1 MIYFYD
7 GSKQGFLTAL
17 ALSFRDEQA
26 VLTAGNKQL
35 SLGQQTVFVATD
47 AARAAAVEKRLLSF
61 DGHCMLDLDTLLRSG
76 DDDKDAVAFAY
87 FRLLAQE
94 KRPVRDMLA
103 EPAALAAAECMR
115 RLGTELHRLR
125 GFIRFMESA
134 SGALYAPCSP
144 DHDIID
150 LLLPHFRA
158 RLPHYPFVLH
168 DVGRKKAAVYDGAH
182 AFTAPLERAEVLLS
196 ADEQA
201 WQALWREYY
210 QSVNIPERERLKQM
224 RGYLPVRYR
233 KFMNEFSGGSTPL

>member
-7 GSKQGFLTAL
+7 GGKQGFLTAL
-17 ALSFRDEQA
+17 ALSFCDEQA
-26 VLTAGNKQL
+26 VLASETQQL
-35 SLGQQTVFVATD
+35 ALGQQTVFVAGD
-47 AARAAAVEKRLLSF
+47 AKRAAAVKRRLLSF
-61 DGHCMLDLDTLLRSG
+61 DQHCMLDLDTLLRSG

-87 FRLLAQE
+87 FRLLAHR
-94 KRPVRDMLA
+94 KHPVRDMLS
-103 EPAALAAAECMR
+103 EPAALAASECMR
-115 RLGTELHRLR
+115 RVGTELHRLR

-182 AFTAPLERAEVLLS
+182 AFTAPLAQAEILLS

-201 WQALWREYY
+201 WQALWQKYY

-233 KFMNEFSGGSTPL
+233 KFMNEFYGGAPLQ